1 MEKRFESL
9 CGGVSCDLIPNLG
22 YEVKEHHSLAK
33 HELAFELWLLV
44 HLSLSDLSFQV
55 LFS

>member
-1 MEKRFESL
+1 MKKRFESL
-9 CGGVSCDLIPNLG
+9 CGEVSCDLIPNLG
-22 YEVKEHHSLAK
+22 YEKEHHSLAK